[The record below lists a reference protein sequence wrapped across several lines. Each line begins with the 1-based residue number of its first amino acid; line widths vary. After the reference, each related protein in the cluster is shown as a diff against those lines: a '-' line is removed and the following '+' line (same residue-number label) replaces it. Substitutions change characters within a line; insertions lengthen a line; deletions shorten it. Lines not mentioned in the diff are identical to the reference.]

1 MRGSRARLK
10 TEANKSQFIR
20 KVSSPA
26 ARSHVRDKQ
35 ENIRH
40 GNVNNVHN
48 VQCTYNIVIYRRI
61 HLTIYKTLN
70 TL

>member
-1 MRGSRARLK
+1 MDIICVFHYLRGSRARLK
-10 TEANKSQFIR
+10 TETNKSQFIR

-40 GNVNNVHN
+40 GNGNNVHN
-48 VQCTYNIVIYRRI
+48 VHII
-61 HLTIYKTLN
+61 L
-70 TL
+70 